1 MPKLTD
7 DPRFTI
13 PAGHRPEE
21 YLDDAGLAEYYRR
34 QVEAADA
41 DDPKRTEL
49 AAVARRH
56 ARAATATAEAVAE
69 AAAMAEAEL
78 ARSKK

>member
-1 MPKLTD
+1 MPTKTD

-13 PAGHRPEE
+13 PAGRRPEE

-34 QVEAADA
+34 QLEATAA
-41 DDPKRTEL
+41 DDPKRAEL
-49 AAVARRH
+49 GITARRH
-56 ARAATATAEAVAE
+56 ARAAAATAEAVAE
-69 AAAMAEAEL
+69 ASALAEAEL